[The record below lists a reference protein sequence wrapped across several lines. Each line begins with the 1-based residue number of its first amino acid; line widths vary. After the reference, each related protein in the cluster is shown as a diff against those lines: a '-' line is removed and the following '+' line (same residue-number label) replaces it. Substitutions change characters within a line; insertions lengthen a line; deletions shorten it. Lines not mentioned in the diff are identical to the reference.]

1 MVGCPKAHDPNDAV
15 AFDVC
20 NLLRNATVH
29 CVKDMKDESL
39 FTTIDPSKRVQLKVA
54 DGRVVTSDA
63 IDTAPV
69 KLINSTTGKLEE
81 IILHHV
87 MYHPHG

>member
-1 MVGCPKAHDPNDAV
+1 
-15 AFDVC
+15 
-20 NLLRNATVH
+20 
-29 CVKDMKDESL
+29 MKDKSL

-63 IDTAPV
+63 IDIALDTAPV
-69 KLINSTTGKLEE
+69 MLINSITDRLEE

>member
-1 MVGCPKAHDPNDAV
+1 M
-15 AFDVC
+15 
-20 NLLRNATVH
+20 
-29 CVKDMKDESL
+29 